1 MMDYLC
7 LKIMQKVITRMVM
20 VMAFFSLMLSACRKD
35 EPEEEKPPFSPTPF
49 ELVRPDG
56 FPAPIEPTDN
66 PTTVEGVALGR
77 KLFYETLLSA
87 NNTQSCGSCH
97 NQALGFSDNGN
108 KFSTGIDG
116 IQGTRNAQGLVN
128 LAFNLRFFW
137 DGRAESLEEQAL
149 EPIPNPIEMHQR
161 WPDAVAKLKNAKNYK
176 NEFYA
181 AFGTYEFDSLHVAK
195 ALAQFMRSMVSYNS
209 RLDKR
214 LRYEL
219 NLTPQE
225 MNGFSI
231 YITERGDCFH
241 CHNIDGGRLLTDN
254 QFHNNG
260 LDSVFTDLG
269 LGAITGNVFDNG
281 KFLTPSLRNV
291 ALTAPYMHD
300 GRFSTLEE
308 VVEHYNSGGK
318 PSATVDPLMKHVGT
332 GLNLSAQDKAE
343 LVAFLKTFT
352 DSTFITNPAYSNPF

>member
-1 MMDYLC
+1 MSVLRIFG
-7 LKIMQKVITRMVM
+7 LVLLVGSIL
-20 VMAFFSLMLSACRKD
+20 FSCKKEDPQDL
-35 EPEEEKPPFSPTPF
+35 KPPFNPTAF
-49 ELVRPDG
+49 SLIRPDG
-56 FPAPIEPTDN
+56 FPQPIEPADN
-66 PTTVEGVALGR
+66 PTTVEGVSLGR
-77 KLFYETLLSA
+77 KLFYETLLSG
-87 NNTQSCGSCH
+87 NNSQSCGSCH
-97 NQALGFSDNGN
+97 NQALAFTDNGN
-108 KFSTGIDG
+108 RYSTGIDG
-116 IQGTRNAQGLVN
+116 IQGNRNAQALVN

-137 DGRAESLEEQAL
+137 DGRAESLEKQAL

-181 AFGTYEFDSLHVAK
+181 AFGTYEFDSMHVAK
-195 ALAQFMRSMVSYNS
+195 ALAQFMRTMISYNS

-219 NLTPQE
+219 NLTAQE

-231 YITERGDCFH
+231 FITERGDCFH

-269 LGAITGNVFDNG
+269 LGGITGNAFDMG
-281 KFLTPSLRNV
+281 KFLTPTLRNI

-300 GRFSTLEE
+300 GRFATLEE

-332 GLNLSAQDKAE
+332 GLNLSVQDKAD

-352 DSTFITNPAYSNPF
+352 DSTFLTNPAFSNPF

>member
-1 MMDYLC
+1 MMS
-7 LKIMQKVITRMVM
+7 LKK
-20 VMAFFSLMLSACRKD
+20 FWWLMPVLMGLWLGCKKE
-35 EPEEEKPPFSPTPF
+35 EPEPDDNPIYNPTP
-49 ELVRPDG
+49 LTLLRPTG
-56 FPAPIEPTDN
+56 FPAPLEPADN

-77 KLFYETLLSA
+77 KLFYETLLSG

-97 NQALGFSDNGN
+97 NSSLSFSDNGN
-108 KFSTGIDG
+108 TFSTGIDG
-116 IQGTRNAQGLVN
+116 IQGTRNAQALIN

-149 EPIPNPIEMHQR
+149 EPVPNPIEMHQS

-181 AFGTYEFDSLHVAK
+181 AFGTYDFDSSHVSK
-195 ALAQFMRSMVSYNS
+195 ALSQFMRTLISYNS

-231 YITERGDCFH
+231 FMTERGDCFH
-241 CHNIDGGRLLTDN
+241 CHNIDAGRLLTDN

-260 LDSVFTDLG
+260 LDSVFTDPG
-269 LGAITGNVFDNG
+269 LAGVTGNTSDMG
-281 KFLTPSLRNV
+281 KFLTPTLRNI

-300 GRFSTLEE
+300 GRFATLEE

-332 GLNLSAQDKAE
+332 GLNLSVQDKAD
-343 LVAFLKTFT
+343 LVSFLKTFT
-352 DSTFITNPAYSNPF
+352 DSTFINEPAFKNPF

>member
-1 MMDYLC
+1 MS
-7 LKIMQKVITRMVM
+7 LKKFWWVVP
-20 VMAFFSLMLSACRKD
+20 VLMAMWLGCKKE
-35 EPEEEKPPFSPTPF
+35 EPEPDDKPIYNPTP
-49 ELVRPDG
+49 LTLLRPTG
-56 FPAPIEPTDN
+56 FPAPLEPAEN

-77 KLFYETLLSA
+77 KLFYETLLSG

-97 NQALGFSDNGN
+97 NQSLSFSDNGN
-108 KFSTGIDG
+108 IFSIGIDG
-116 IQGTRNAQGLVN
+116 IQGTRNAQALIN
-128 LAFNLRFFW
+128 LAFNLRYFW
-137 DGRAESLEEQAL
+137 DGRAESLEVQAL
-149 EPIPNPIEMHQR
+149 EPVPNPIEMHQS
-161 WPDAVAKLKNAKNYK
+161 WPNAVTKLKNSKNYK

-181 AFGTYEFDSLHVAK
+181 AFGTYDFDSSHVSK
-195 ALAQFMRSMVSYNS
+195 ALSQFMRTLISYNS

-225 MNGFSI
+225 MNGFAIFTS
-231 YITERGDCFH
+231 ERGDCFH
-241 CHNIDGGRLLTDN
+241 CHNVDAGRLLTDN

-260 LDSVFTDLG
+260 LDSVFSDPG
-269 LGAITGNVFDNG
+269 LAGVTGNPSDMG
-281 KFLTPSLRNV
+281 KFLTPTLRNI

-300 GRFSTLEE
+300 GRFATLEE

-332 GLNLSAQDKAE
+332 GLNLSLQDKAD

-352 DSTFITNPAYSNPF
+352 DSTFINEPAFKNPF